1 MGKTILSRTLY
12 EALRLMARRTNK
24 IQQLERKLDR
34 YNHIMELVRTIVPIA
49 VLCIQILILYKLSK

>member
-1 MGKTILSRTLY
+1 MGETILSRTLY

-49 VLCIQILILYKLSK
+49 VLCIQILILYKLGK

>member
-1 MGKTILSRTLY
+1 LGETILSRTLY

-24 IQQLERKLDR
+24 IQRLERKLDR

-49 VLCIQILILYKLSK
+49 VLCIQVLILYKLGK

>member
-1 MGKTILSRTLY
+1 MGETILSRTLY

-24 IQQLERKLDR
+24 IQRLERKLDR

-49 VLCIQILILYKLSK
+49 VLCIQVLILYKLGK